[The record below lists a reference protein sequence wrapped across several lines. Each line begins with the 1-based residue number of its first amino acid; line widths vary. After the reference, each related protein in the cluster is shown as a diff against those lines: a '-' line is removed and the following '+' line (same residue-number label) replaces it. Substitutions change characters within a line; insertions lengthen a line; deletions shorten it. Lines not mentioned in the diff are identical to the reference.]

1 MNLSLLKSALF
12 ILVLSIF
19 WTGCEKDP
27 ITDIISNSPTFDI
40 DQFEENIID
49 ALDGNATGFAYTIAQ
64 NGQLYSNG
72 AGGWAVVGANGAN
85 PGIPQSPDKR
95 MTIASISK
103 TITAVAALRVME
115 EHNVQLSE
123 PFVNYLPS
131 TWTVDPSL
139 NDVSLEQLLTHTS
152 GIVNGGSTYEK
163 LRDIVADGVLEE
175 DKGDYD
181 YNNTNF
187 AIFRIILPYIMVP
200 DQVANVEASDSSLDA
215 LTTLHFIDY
224 IRWQLFDPIGIEDAL
239 LRPDEDN
246 PTLCYNFDDTSN
258 PWLTSD
264 YSFSAGAFGWYLS
277 SDELANF
284 YAHTLYDDN
293 YLSPAQRTK
302 MMDKKLG
309 LKTVSGDHGTYI
321 GHGGDWYSGGSS
333 GRGMTGAILHF
344 PNDVEVSLL
353 INCRAGEHDSKYT
366 LLKKAYDNAWE

>member
-152 GIVNGGSTYEK
+152 GIVNGEAPMKSYVTS
-163 LRDIVADGVLEE
+163 
-175 DKGDYD
+175 
-181 YNNTNF
+181 
-187 AIFRIILPYIMVP
+187 LPMVCWRKIR
-200 DQVANVEASDSSLDA
+200 ETMTI
-215 LTTLHFIDY
+215 TT
-224 IRWQLFDPIGIEDAL
+224 
-239 LRPDEDN
+239 
-246 PTLCYNFDDTSN
+246 PTLPCSA
-258 PWLTSD
+258 
-264 YSFSAGAFGWYLS
+264 SFCL
-277 SDELANF
+277 
-284 YAHTLYDDN
+284 
-293 YLSPAQRTK
+293 
-302 MMDKKLG
+302 
-309 LKTVSGDHGTYI
+309 
-321 GHGGDWYSGGSS
+321 
-333 GRGMTGAILHF
+333 ILWF
-344 PNDVEVSLL
+344 L
-353 INCRAGEHDSKYT
+353 IR
-366 LLKKAYDNAWE
+366 